1 MIDKNLNYA
10 YPLRFSKGG
19 AVPDWVDPDYGY
31 SPDRPRKPNMR
42 EMMEY
47 MSGRTIEELYA
58 DPNSNWQDLSKQAS
72 STLYGVVGSN
82 TDTRDFNKLMAS
94 IPRGDPQAAV
104 KVVGAATRE
113 MYGNQTRSQEELD
126 EFKKRYADAN
136 IRINPISPGLAQV
149 ISFDPA
155 SNRYSSSLSF
165 TDNQGILLTGANPN
179 TAASFGFTAEEL
191 DQARGQMIG
200 ESSLSQ
206 YYNATPAAAPVAPPA
221 AVPAAPQEVVDP
233 YGFPGMS
240 RMSPDTIKYA
250 TEPAPPTVTPVAPVG
265 DLFPQQPVFDRPQ
278 TVTPVAPV
286 GGFGFPSQQPVFDR
300 PPTMVP
306 APSGGDF
313 GFPSQQPVFNPRGRS
328 DTPSPVFQY
337 SQPVPPTSVSEQLID
352 PSVSP
357 STYTPPVFLE
367 SPAADTRA
375 AGYNAATQRFANSPF
390 ARPEGIMGLQ
400 LGNLRLS

>member
-1 MIDKNLNYA
+1 MIDKNLDYA

-31 SPDRPRKPNMR
+31 NPSRPRKPNMR

-47 MSGRTIEELYA
+47 MSGRTVEELYA
-58 DPNSNWQDLSKQAS
+58 EPNSNWQELSIFATAIAS
-72 STLYGVVGSN
+72 LTGSN
-82 TDTRDFNKLMAS
+82 TDTRDFNALMAS

-104 KVVGAATRE
+104 KTMGAATRAI
-113 MYGNQTRSQEELD
+113 YGNQSRSQEELD

-165 TDNQGILLTGANPN
+165 IDNQGIVLTGAHPN
-179 TAASFGFTAEEL
+179 NAASFGFTTEEL

-206 YYNATPAAAPVAPPA
+206 YYNSAPAPVAPPAAAPVAPISDLF
-221 AVPAAPQEVVDP
+221 PQQPVFTP
-233 YGFPGMS
+233 
-240 RMSPDTIKYA
+240 
-250 TEPAPPTVTPVAPVG
+250 PPTVTPVAPVG
-265 DLFPQQPVFDRPQ
+265 DLFPQQPVFNRPS
-278 TVTPVAPV
+278 TVVPVAPV
-286 GGFGFPSQQPVFDR
+286 GGFGLSPQPPVFNR
-300 PPTMVP
+300 PSTVVP

-313 GFPSQQPVFNPRGRS
+313 GFPSQQPVFNPRGRP

-337 SQPVPPTSVSEQLID
+337 SQPVPPIPASEQLID
-352 PSVSP
+352 PSVSS
-357 STYTPPVFLE
+357 STYTPPVFSE
-367 SPAADTRA
+367 SSAANTRA
-375 AGYNAATQRFANSPF
+375 AGYDAAIQRFANSPF

-400 LGNLRLS
+400 LGKLRLS